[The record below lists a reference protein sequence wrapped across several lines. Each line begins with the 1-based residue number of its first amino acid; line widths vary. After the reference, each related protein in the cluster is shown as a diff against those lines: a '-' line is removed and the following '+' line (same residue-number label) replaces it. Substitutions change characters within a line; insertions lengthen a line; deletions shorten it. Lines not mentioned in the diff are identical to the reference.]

1 MIKRTINCFTLLK
14 KKEKRKKKKEK
25 KKKNMLVIHDQIF
38 SFLEILNLDAF
49 FPFNFMLVLSWLIC
63 VINCMKFARS

>member
-1 MIKRTINCFTLLK
+1 
-14 KKEKRKKKKEK
+14 
-25 KKKNMLVIHDQIF
+25 MLVIHDQIF
-38 SFLEILNLDAF
+38 SILEILNLDAF